1 MEDINVFNYSKLKL
15 MNEKPSKIVSWLT
28 ILAIIFIL
36 FTIFSIFLKINLY
49 SQHLGYIEINDNYNL
64 KIIIEDKDF
73 PVRNNYKLYIDNK
86 NYDYKIINI
95 NKQVG
100 YYELLVNCNIDENL
114 LINNNL
120 VTIKFQRGQTTII
133 KELIK
138 KLKKGLI

>member
-73 PVRNNYKLYIDNK
+73 PVKNNYKLYIDNK